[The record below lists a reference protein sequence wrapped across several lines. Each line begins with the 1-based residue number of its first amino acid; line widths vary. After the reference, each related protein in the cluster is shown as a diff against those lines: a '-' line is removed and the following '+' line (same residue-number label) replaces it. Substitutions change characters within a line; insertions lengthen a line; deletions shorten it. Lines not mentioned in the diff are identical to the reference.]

1 MSKSGS
7 DHLKAHMLSNFSLKH
22 PGHPI
27 ILVFTDINQAS
38 RSIYIFVSSIDFTS
52 GYHQCPADEGSVDLL
67 SIIILNCKFYFMGD
81 FKGSAASCDYFDLC
95 ADPDH
100 MIRNQKLV
108 EVVNQRKISN
118 THAFNAQKCLIF
130 TRTSFCN
137 PSNGIIN
144 IPILSSV

>member
-7 DHLKAHMLSNFSLKH
+7 DHLSHAVKFQSQTSWTPN
-22 PGHPI
+22 
-27 ILVFTDINQAS
+27 ILVFTDINQSS
-38 RSIYIFVSSIDFTS
+38 RSIYIFVSSIDLTS
-52 GYHQCPADEGSVDLL
+52 GYHQCPADEGSLDLL
-67 SIIILNCKFYFMGD
+67 SIIILNCKFNFMGD